1 MNEGR
6 WQQVGGA
13 GGILFVVL
21 QFGFTLVGGS
31 SEPSFDAPAKSWL
44 ASYRGSHHLLLAV
57 PYAAGLP
64 LLCFLLFVCALHVKL
79 RVADNSERVPS
90 IAVLLFGGV
99 AAAMLFAS
107 IGSGAAALLRVGH
120 GLDESGASTLS
131 GLANEFF
138 VMSWFAIGG
147 MLVGAGLRA
156 ISSHVLPAWLGWSG
170 SVIGLA
176 SVVAVAG
183 QLTAFWLI
191 PFCLF
196 YMWVVAVGA
205 VLITGARSM
214 PMPTRVS

>member
-6 WQQVGGA
+6 WLQVGGA

-21 QFGFTLVGGS
+21 QFGFSLVGASG
-31 SEPSFDAPAKSWL
+31 EPPFDASAKDWL
-44 ASYRGSHHLLLAV
+44 TSYRNSHDLFLAV
-57 PYAAGLP
+57 PYVAGLP
-64 LLCFLLFVCALHVKL
+64 LLGFVLFVCALHVKL
-79 RVADNSERVPS
+79 RVAGNSDHVPS

-99 AAAMLFAS
+99 AAAMLLAS

-147 MLVGAGLRA
+147 LLLGAGLGA
-156 ISSHVLPAWLGWSG
+156 VSSHTLPTWLGWSG
-170 SVIGLA
+170 SVIGLG
-176 SVVAVAG
+176 SVAAVAG

-191 PFCLF
+191 PFWLF
-196 YMWVVAVGA
+196 YAWVVAVSVA
-205 VLITGARSM
+205 LIRGARST
-214 PMPTRVS
+214 PMPT